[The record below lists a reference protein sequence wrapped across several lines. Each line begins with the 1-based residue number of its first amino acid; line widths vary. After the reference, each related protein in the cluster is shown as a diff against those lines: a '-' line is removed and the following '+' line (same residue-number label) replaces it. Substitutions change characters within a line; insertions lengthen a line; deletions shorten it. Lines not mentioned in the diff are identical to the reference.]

1 MLDKDKLLKTLDELP
16 QSFSID
22 DLIEHLIFVQ
32 KVENG
37 LNESDTG
44 KTVSNK
50 EAKNRMGK
58 WLK

>member
-22 DLIEHLIFVQ
+22 ELIEHLIFVQ
-32 KVENG
+32 KVEIG
-37 LNESDTG
+37 LKQSADES
-44 KTVSNK
+44 TVSID
-50 EAKNRMGK
+50 EARKRMGK